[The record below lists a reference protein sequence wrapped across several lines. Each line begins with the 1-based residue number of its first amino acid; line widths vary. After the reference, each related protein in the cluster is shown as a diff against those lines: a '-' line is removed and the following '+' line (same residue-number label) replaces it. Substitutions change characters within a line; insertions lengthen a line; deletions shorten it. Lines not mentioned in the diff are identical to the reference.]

1 MLMVTVVPDILN
13 SEGCGGYDDDD
24 FNSSEMCGMRWW

>member
-13 SEGCGGYDDDD
+13 SQVVRGYDDDD
-24 FNSSEMCGMRWW
+24 FNSSEMCIRWW